1 MQIYL
6 VPFLLDLVLFVVQS
20 RLADAAGREMNL
32 SNSQAT
38 SLLVA
43 FSLVYLLACP
53 VAARSLNERTIKP
66 ILVISLVALLLA
78 SVPLLFVV
86 SFWPAL
92 LLIGAV
98 GFTAAFAFNSFQ
110 AFMRGRSPKGGLAAT
125 VAKYHVSWCL
135 GVGLGFLL
143 SGVLRSFGQ
152 PMVLAALCSAAI
164 VGIVWMIAS
173 EKAPLDDE
181 NDTSSTRLS
190 EPPTVQPLTVQPM
203 VQPTVQNLAAD
214 AVGARYVAI
223 GWSLCLAANFV
234 QRPLATFL
242 PKFSA
247 QDGHAAWMAGV
258 LLCALVWAQ
267 AAGGYFSYR
276 RAQWLYTPRPLVI
289 LQVGIVLSLGVL
301 WISRSYA
308 LSLMAMIVLG
318 VLQGFAYFCA
328 VFYCSN
334 NLRSA
339 HNIGINEMM
348 VGVGNI
354 GGMVV
359 CNLAIR
365 WISNELAFYPTIIV
379 FSLLMLAAQMWWLRD
394 ARVAS
399 VQETAAAT
407 S

>member
-20 RLADAAGREMNL
+20 RLADAAGREMSL

-43 FSLVYLLACP
+43 FSLAYLVASPL
-53 VAARSLNERTIKP
+53 AARSLNARTTKP
-66 ILVISLVALLLA
+66 ILLASLVALLLV
-78 SVPLLFVV
+78 SVPLLFVI

-92 LLIGAV
+92 LLISGAGLV
-98 GFTAAFAFNSFQ
+98 SAFAFNSFQ
-110 AFMRGRSPKGGLAAT
+110 AFMRDRSPAGGLAAT

-152 PMVLAALCSAAI
+152 PLILAALCSFAI
-164 VGIVWMIAS
+164 VGIVGMIAV
-173 EKAPLDDE
+173 EKAPRDE
-181 NDTSSTRLS
+181 QHDKSSTRLS
-190 EPPTVQPLTVQPM
+190 QPPTAQP
-203 VQPTVQNLAAD
+203 PTAQALAPT
-214 AVGARYVAI
+214 AVDMRYAAI
-223 GWSLCLAANFV
+223 GWSLCLAGNFV

-258 LLCALVWAQ
+258 LLCALLWAQ

-276 RAQWLYTPRPLVI
+276 RAGWLYTARPLVV
-289 LQVGIVLSLGVL
+289 LQIGTALSLGVL
-301 WISRSYA
+301 WMSRSYA
-308 LSLMAMIVLG
+308 LSLTAMMVLG
-318 VLQGFAYFCA
+318 VLQGFAFFCA

-334 NLRSA
+334 SVRSVR
-339 HNIGINEMM
+339 NVGINEMM

-354 GGMVV
+354 GGMVL
-359 CNLAIR
+359 CNAAIH
-365 WISNELAFYPTIIV
+365 WMSSEQAFYPMTIA
-379 FSLLMLAAQMWWLRD
+379 FSLLLLGAQMWWLRG
-394 ARVAS
+394 ARVSPAE
-399 VQETAAAT
+399 ETAAQKAAVI
-407 S
+407 